1 MDKADPR
8 AKLEPVAQFVEPDG
22 WKCRLV
28 RFVTLMIVPVVVG
41 NNRS

>member
-1 MDKADPR
+1 MVGSPAFFNSG
-8 AKLEPVAQFVEPDG
+8 L
-22 WKCRLV
+22 KCRLV